1 MKRKSKE
8 DLRLRKNYQ
17 YQTVFKYGTSMA
29 TRRLVLY
36 MFANQENVTRA
47 GFVVSKK
54 VGNAVKR
61 NRVKRLL
68 KESYR
73 RLAGNIMNGY
83 DLVFVARPTA
93 ANIQFSQAVEE
104 MNRLLKKA
112 GLIPVSHKSAKPAP
126 QEAGEKE

>member
-8 DLRLRKNYQ
+8 DLRIRKNYQ
-17 YQTVFKYGTSMA
+17 YQKVFKYGTSMA

-36 MFANQENVTRA
+36 MLANRENVTRA

-54 VGNAVKR
+54 VGKAVKR

-73 RLAGNIMNGY
+73 QLAGKIKNGY

-93 ANIQFSQAVEE
+93 TSIQFSQAVEE
-104 MNRLLKKA
+104 MKRLLKKA
-112 GLIPVSHKSAKPAP
+112 GLIPDSHNSPEPALT
-126 QEAGEKE
+126 EAGEQT

>member
-1 MKRKSKE
+1 MKKKSKE
-8 DLRLRKNYQ
+8 DSRLRKNYQ

-29 TRRLVLY
+29 TRRLVMYL
-36 MFANQENVTRA
+36 FANQENVTRA

-54 VGNAVKR
+54 VGNAVTR

-73 RLAGNIMNGY
+73 QHAGNIKNGY
-83 DLVFVARPTA
+83 DLVFIARPTA

-104 MNRLLKKA
+104 MKRLLKKA
-112 GLIPVSHKSAKPAP
+112 GLIPVTHNNKKPA
-126 QEAGEKE
+126 QAKAGEQE